1 MASEENT
8 GPIADRVAAFGETI
22 FTPIS
27 ALAVKHKAVNL
38 GQGFPNFDGP
48 DFVKDAAIAAIAAGH
63 NQYAPMSGIP
73 ELRAAIA
80 GWFAAGCGLPID
92 PDTEVTVTT
101 GCTEAIP
108 ATLLGLVNPGDEVVL
123 FEPYYDSYRA
133 CLSLAGA
140 VPRFVTLRPPDFR
153 FDEDELRAA
162 FSARTRAIIV
172 NTPHNPTGRVYDRR
186 ELDLVASLCME
197 HDALAITDEVYER
210 LVFEGEHIRLAS
222 LPGMFP
228 RTVTLSSLGKTFS
241 LTGWKVGWA
250 IAPAELTRGVR
261 AAHQYLTFATATPF
275 QHAAA
280 AALRGEQSYFD
291 QFIAAYR
298 RRRDLLVGG
307 LKELGFKVKPPAGT
321 YFVLAD
327 HTPFGLGDDVA
338 FCRHLIEHVGVAAIP
353 PSAFYHDPADGRS
366 LVRFAFCQKE
376 QTLHEA
382 LDRMRAK
389 LVPSS

>member
-1 MASEENT
+1 MTEAHTEHQMA
-8 GPIADRVAAFGETI
+8 ARVAAFGETI

-27 ALAVKHKAVNL
+27 ALAARHKAVNL

-48 DFVKDAAIAAIAAGH
+48 AFVKEAAIAAINAGH
-63 NQYAPMSGIP
+63 NQYAPMYGIP
-73 ELRAAIA
+73 ALRAAIA
-80 GWFAAGCGLPID
+80 DWFADGSERSID
-92 PDTEVTVTT
+92 PDHEVTVTT

-108 ATLLGLVNPGDEVVL
+108 ATLLGLVNPGDEVIL

-140 VPRFVTLRPPDFR
+140 IPRFVTLRPPDFH
-153 FDEDELRAA
+153 FDEDELRSA
-162 FSARTRAIIV
+162 FSAKTRAIIV
-172 NTPHNPTGRVYDRR
+172 NTPHNPTGKVYDRA
-186 ELDLVASLCME
+186 ELELIASLCHE

-210 LVFEGEHIRLAS
+210 LIFEGEHIRLAS
-222 LPGMFP
+222 LPGMYE

-250 IAPAELTRGVR
+250 VAPAELTRGVR

-275 QHAAA
+275 QHAAVV
-280 AALRGEQSYFD
+280 ALRAPHSYFD
-291 QFIAAYR
+291 EFLDAYR
-298 RRRDLLVGG
+298 RRRDLLVDG
-307 LKELGFKVKPPAGT
+307 LAELGFKVAPPAGT

-327 HTPFGLGDDVA
+327 HTPFGFADDVT

-366 LVRFAFCQKE
+366 LVRFAFCQTEK
-376 QTLHEA
+376 TLAEA
-382 LDRMRAK
+382 LDRMRAR
-389 LVPSS
+389 LSR